1 MFPAPEQ
8 PGQQSLRPTP
18 PKLRRILFSQNL
30 DVTGLSFVP
39 PIVCLYA
46 FGPEFNV
53 ASRPDGVML
62 LARIRR
68 RSLDLPSS
76 AIPSLLPDHLERE
89 LDDPR
94 GGRCRSYYARTA
106 AGSSRFIINIRIVGI
121 YRQRKVR
128 AIENIEHLG
137 SELHV
142 EIFRNLSDGIVL
154 EKREIKVHKPRS
166 RNDVSTSISAKIQ
179 AIDLTRRRRRG
190 CPRCI
195 RTLRLE
201 RGWRS
206 GEREAVRLDIAVG
219 IPRIHK

>member
-8 PGQQSLRPTP
+8 PGQQSLRPSH
-18 PKLRRILFSQNL
+18 PKLRRTHFSQNL

-39 PIVCLYA
+39 PLVSLYV
-46 FGPEFNV
+46 FGPEFKA

-68 RSLDLPSS
+68 RSLDLPSF
-76 AIPSLLPDHLERE
+76 AIPSFLPDHLERE

-142 EIFRNLSDGIVL
+142 AIFRNLSDGIVL

-166 RNDVSTSISAKIQ
+166 RNDVSTSISANIP
-179 AIDLTRRRRRG
+179 AIDFTRRPTASSPP
-190 CPRCI
+190 CS
-195 RTLRLE
+195 RT
-201 RGWRS
+201 
-206 GEREAVRLDIAVG
+206 
-219 IPRIHK
+219 